1 MDTTFNL
8 LVLEFELPA
17 DEILDVYGTYG
28 DIISN
33 CLHKCW
39 RYHPTASPILNI
51 LKRSVFEEDVLPL
64 WNEIHGLLL
73 LGSRYT
79 ASDDDPWVTSLIRTI
94 QMAYIVKIPMIGVC
108 YGHQIIARALG
119 GKISRNPAGWELGV
133 CKMDMTSIGQKLFE
147 KDTLMVHQMHRD
159 AVVEAPPNIDVIAS
173 SCSCKVQMMFQP
185 GRVLTIQGHPEF
197 DARISKS
204 WLDQRYE
211 EGLMEQEL
219 YGYAL
224 TKLNLEHDGMEILQ
238 AMRKFLLG
246 TSI

>member
-17 DEILDVYGTYG
+17 DEILNAYGTYG
-28 DIISN
+28 DIISHY
-33 CLHKCW
+33 LHKCW
-39 RYHPTASPILNI
+39 RYHTSASPALKIS
-51 LKRSVFEEDVLPL
+51 KRSVFEEDVLPP

-79 ASDDDPWVTSLIRTI
+79 ASDDDPWVTSLIRAI
-94 QMAYIVKIPMIGVC
+94 QMAYIMKIPMIGVC
-108 YGHQIIARALG
+108 YGHQIIGRALG

-133 CKMDMTSIGQKLFE
+133 CKMDMTSIGQKLFG
-147 KDTLMVHQMHRD
+147 KNALMVHQMHRD
-159 AVVEAPPNIDVIAS
+159 AVVEVPPNIDVIAS

-185 GRVLTIQGHPEF
+185 GRVITIQGHPEF
-197 DARISKS
+197 DSRISKS
-204 WLDQRYE
+204 WLDQRYK
-211 EGLMEQEL
+211 EGLVGQEL

-224 TKLNLEHDGMEILQ
+224 TKLNLGHDGMEILQ
-238 AMRKFLLG
+238 AMCKFLRG

>member
-17 DEILDVYGTYG
+17 DEILNAYGTYG
-28 DIISN
+28 DIISH

-39 RYHPTASPILNI
+39 RYHTSASPALKTS
-51 LKRSVFEEDVLPL
+51 KRSVFEEDVLPL

-79 ASDDDPWVTSLIRTI
+79 ASHDDPWVTSLIRTI
-94 QMAYIVKIPMIGVC
+94 QMAYIMKIPMIGVC

-119 GKISRNPAGWELGV
+119 
-133 CKMDMTSIGQKLFE
+133 GQKLFE

>member
-8 LVLEFELPA
+8 VVLEFELPA
-17 DEILDVYGTYG
+17 DEILNVYGTYG
-28 DIISN
+28 DIISH

-39 RYHPTASPILNI
+39 RYHPNASPTLRI
-51 LKRSVFEEDVLPL
+51 LKWSVFEEDALPP

-73 LGSRYT
+73 LGSKYT
-79 ASDDDPWVTSLIRTI
+79 ASDDDPWVISLVKLV
-94 QMAYIVKIPMIGVC
+94 QMAYIMNIPMIGVC

-133 CKMDMTSIGQKLFE
+133 CKMDMTSIGQKLFG
-147 KDTLMVHQMHRD
+147 KDALMVHQMHRD
-159 AVVEAPPNIDVIAS
+159 AVVEVPPNIDVLAS

-197 DARISKS
+197 DSRISKS
-204 WLDQRYE
+204 WLDQRYK
-211 EGLMEQEL
+211 EGLVEQEL
-219 YGYAL
+219 YNYAL